1 MKKEEFLSFLKQERG
16 LSTQTQREYGIDLD
30 TWSRWLKENGLEGQE
45 VGPKV
50 VQGYVRTLREKG
62 LAPATVARKVSSCS
76 TYHKWAKREGHIKEN
91 PVYFIELPKRP
102 KRLPIYLSDDERMRF
117 LSRLNS
123 EAEES
128 PYMGTRNRAMFAL
141 MLFTGLRITETRTLQ
156 ATNIIMQAGQP
167 YRVRVVGKGDKE
179 REVRLHPEAVAAL
192 SRWLAVR
199 EAMKDPETSR
209 KVTRRSPK
217 ELYSNYLFPGPIGE
231 PMSAKGIQEI
241 MRRLAK
247 EVSPGKRLTPHKLR
261 HSCATWLHRRGAPLV
276 AIQKVLGHEN
286 ISTTTI
292 YTHLEDKELDAIF
305 EG

>member
-1 MKKEEFLSFLKQERG
+1 
-16 LSTQTQREYGIDLD
+16 
-30 TWSRWLKENGLEGQE
+30 
-45 VGPKV
+45 
-50 VQGYVRTLREKG
+50 
-62 LAPATVARKVSSCS
+62 
-76 TYHKWAKREGHIKEN
+76 
-91 PVYFIELPKRP
+91 
-102 KRLPIYLSDDERMRF
+102 MRF

-167 YRVRVVGKGDKE
+167 YRVRIVGKGDKE

-199 EAMKDPETSR
+199 AAMKDPEVSR

-217 ELYSNYLFPGPIGE
+217 ELCSPYLFSGPTGG